1 MPLCRLDI
9 NNQTLIILIT
19 SIVWAINFRS
29 SFKNINLHMDT
40 GSFYS
45 LKFDPLL
52 ILIKNIICCFYF
64 IAFFIEKKMFK
75 FDNNKRRMEKEKE
88 KIKEYEVENNNN
100 KKLYYNNDEN
110 SSNEENLAEV
120 ETLALYNNL
129 ETKGSK
135 ICFILKVEI
144 SIIFI
149 YISEELYFIMI
160 NIHILD
166 RIICSIR
173 NFFILFT
180 MLIFSPI
187 LYKEK
192 INKSNIKNF
201 FNFKRH
207 QIIPLIIIFLLSFSM
222 WMYNIFGIPRFL
234 TIYNINILYY
244 IICFILTGIE
254 MTLIKYLVDKLFINK
269 FLILGIKGLL
279 GTGVFIFIYI
289 KIGENKF
296 YNFFD
301 NLLSFEYLMKPEPFE
316 IYYKIFYVLS
326 FCILDYLKIIVI
338 NKSSQMHLL
347 SSMMITDIIYFPLYC
362 LERFGILKLSVSVS
376 GSFALNSIVG
386 AINMLS
392 MLIFNEIL
400 ELNCCGL
407 NKHIRKNIIEREEK
421 EINQILQLDN
431 YDDGSSEQ

>member
-135 ICFILKVEI
+135 ICFILKVAI

-180 MLIFSPI
+180 MLS
-187 LYKEK
+187 
-192 INKSNIKNF
+192 
-201 FNFKRH
+201 
-207 QIIPLIIIFLLSFSM
+207 
-222 WMYNIFGIPRFL
+222 
-234 TIYNINILYY
+234 
-244 IICFILTGIE
+244 
-254 MTLIKYLVDKLFINK
+254 
-269 FLILGIKGLL
+269 
-279 GTGVFIFIYI
+279 
-289 KIGENKF
+289 
-296 YNFFD
+296 
-301 NLLSFEYLMKPEPFE
+301 
-316 IYYKIFYVLS
+316 
-326 FCILDYLKIIVI
+326 
-338 NKSSQMHLL
+338 
-347 SSMMITDIIYFPLYC
+347 
-362 LERFGILKLSVSVS
+362 
-376 GSFALNSIVG
+376 
-386 AINMLS
+386 
-392 MLIFNEIL
+392 
-400 ELNCCGL
+400 
-407 NKHIRKNIIEREEK
+407 
-421 EINQILQLDN
+421 
-431 YDDGSSEQ
+431 

>member
-1 MPLCRLDI
+1 MH
-9 NNQTLIILIT
+9 
-19 SIVWAINFRS
+19 
-29 SFKNINLHMDT
+29 LH
-40 GSFYS
+40 
-45 LKFDPLL
+45 K
-52 ILIKNIICCFYF
+52 
-64 IAFFIEKKMFK
+64 
-75 FDNNKRRMEKEKE
+75 
-88 KIKEYEVENNNN
+88 
-100 KKLYYNNDEN
+100 
-110 SSNEENLAEV
+110 
-120 ETLALYNNL
+120 
-129 ETKGSK
+129 
-135 ICFILKVEI
+135 
-144 SIIFI
+144 
-149 YISEELYFIMI
+149 
-160 NIHILD
+160 
-166 RIICSIR
+166 
-173 NFFILFT
+173 
-180 MLIFSPI
+180 
-187 LYKEK
+187 
-192 INKSNIKNF
+192 
-201 FNFKRH
+201 
-207 QIIPLIIIFLLSFSM
+207 IIIFLLSFSM
-222 WMYNIFGIPRFL
+222 WMYNIFGIPRF
-234 TIYNINILYY
+234 
-244 IICFILTGIE
+244 LTGIE

-301 NLLSFEYLMKPEPFE
+301 NLLSFEYLMKPEHFE

-362 LERFGILKLSVSVS
+362 LERFGILKLGVSIS

-431 YDDGSSEQ
+431 YDDRSSEQ